1 MKKQTLFLFGIV
13 SGVVL
18 FISPLEL
25 SACKK
30 VKEENAELR
39 YELDAADLR
48 ITELETQL
56 QEQQRG
62 LDVRNQEMA
71 GMQNQIDLKNNEL
84 QRLYDEVEILEKDV
98 FELTDT
104 LKMSGDALS
113 GQIVQ
118 LSQKNQ
124 DLESQVLALKAD
136 IDAASRRNER
146 FSNLVDEY
154 EKRISKLSMEIA
166 NLKAERA
173 KLLAVEAIDKERM
186 KETYDQLLKSLEK
199 EIGQQVVDIQQ
210 YRDALTINIMDK
222 IFFDSGK
229 AEIKQEGFDVL
240 RRVGAIL
247 KNVPDKTIRIEG
259 HTDDIPIGQKI
270 IEKYPTNWELGA
282 ARAAN
287 VAEFFRKD
295 VGIDPKRMSVV
306 SYSMYR
312 PIVPHTTK
320 ENRAKNRRIEIILLD
335 KLYYQMVEVKESLE
349 Q

>member
-1 MKKQTLFLFGIV
+1 MKKQTLFLFSIFL
-13 SGVVL
+13 GVIL
-18 FISPLEL
+18 FISPFES

-104 LKMSGDALS
+104 LKMKGDALS

-136 IDAASRRNER
+136 IDAASKRNER

-154 EKRISKLSMEIA
+154 EKRISKLSVEIA
-166 NLKAERA
+166 NLKAERD
-173 KLLAVEAIDKERM
+173 KLLAAEAIDKERM

-199 EIGQQVVDIQQ
+199 EIGQQVVDIQE
-210 YRDALTINIMDK
+210 YRDID
-222 IFFDSGK
+222 FF
-229 AEIKQEGFDVL
+229 
-240 RRVGAIL
+240 
-247 KNVPDKTIRIEG
+247 
-259 HTDDIPIGQKI
+259 IP
-270 IEKYPTNWELGA
+270 
-282 ARAAN
+282 
-287 VAEFFRKD
+287 
-295 VGIDPKRMSVV
+295 
-306 SYSMYR
+306 
-312 PIVPHTTK
+312 
-320 ENRAKNRRIEIILLD
+320 
-335 KLYYQMVEVKESLE
+335 
-349 Q
+349 